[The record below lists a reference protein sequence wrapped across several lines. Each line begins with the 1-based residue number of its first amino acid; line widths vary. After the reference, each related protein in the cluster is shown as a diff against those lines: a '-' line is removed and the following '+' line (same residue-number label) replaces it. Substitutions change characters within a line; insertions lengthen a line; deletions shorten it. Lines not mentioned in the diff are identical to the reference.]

1 MFKIVDIDEKKIVDI
16 EEEIRS
22 LQLDSADTT
31 EMIGILVF
39 PIYNM
44 DGWVLFFVWT
54 YIYIYIYIYCLCLY
68 WNLAEDNNGVVN
80 AEDEIA
86 QHEELEKV
94 DKMEEGW

>member
-1 MFKIVDIDEKKIVDI
+1 MVEYC
-16 EEEIRS
+16 S
-22 LQLDSADTT
+22 LF
-31 EMIGILVF
+31 EH
-39 PIYNM
+39 
-44 DGWVLFFVWT
+44 
-54 YIYIYIYIYCLCLY
+54 IYIYIYIYCLCLY